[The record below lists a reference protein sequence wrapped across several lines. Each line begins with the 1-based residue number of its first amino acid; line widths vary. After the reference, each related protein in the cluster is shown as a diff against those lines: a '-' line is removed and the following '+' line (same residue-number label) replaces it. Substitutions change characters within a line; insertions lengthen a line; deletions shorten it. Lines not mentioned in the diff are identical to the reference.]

1 MTRLRV
7 EQVAWLA
14 LVASFVMIC
23 GLVYGFRNSVMGQ
36 FQSQR
41 FDTLL
46 DEARDFDRN
55 GEPERAM
62 DVYATLLER
71 YPDSEELLVAY
82 AQYLES
88 QGKLEE
94 AEITFARA
102 ASLGRQRFSAVRRY
116 AAFLERTNRSEEA
129 AAFLENY
136 LAQYADDYTAHHDL
150 GLIYMRLQRWQDAVG
165 SLQRATQRPELEF
178 AARSNLAGTY
188 VQLGQIENAI
198 QEWRRIVAMGPEP
211 ENQQFLQNIAVAYE
225 NLDLPESACEAW
237 QSFLERFPNSILG
250 AERVL
255 ALADRCRTV
264 ELQERAA
271 LRLKALSPEQRI
283 GADLS
288 PKLRVAGV
296 SQEVG
301 PVLPGST
308 ITLEV
313 WFEIIRTA
321 RNPSFVRFTLVDSG
335 NAGTDLL
342 SEPNAVGTSPLW
354 RGDTVRQPFAITI
367 PEDADPGEYW
377 LRLHSRENPAE
388 AVTIRQVTLG
398 AAATEAVE

>member
-1 MTRLRV
+1 V

-14 LVASFVMIC
+14 LLVSFVIIC
-23 GLVYGFRNSVMGQ
+23 GLVFGFRNSVMGQ
-36 FQSQR
+36 FQAQR

-46 DEARDFDRN
+46 DEARDFDRS
-55 GEPERAM
+55 GEPERAA
-62 DVYATLLER
+62 DVYATLLDR
-71 YPDSEELLVAY
+71 YPGNEELLVAY

-88 QGKLEE
+88 QGNLED

-116 AAFLERTNRSEEA
+116 AAFLERLNRSEEA
-129 AAFLENY
+129 AAFLEKY
-136 LAQYADDYTAHHDL
+136 LTQFPDDYTAHHDL
-150 GLIYMRLQRWQDAVG
+150 GFIYMRLQHWQDAVG
-165 SLQRATQRPELEF
+165 SLQRAAQRPELEF

-188 VQLGQIENAI
+188 IQLGQIENAI

-237 QSFLERFPNSILG
+237 QFFLDRFPNSILG
-250 AERVL
+250 AQRVL
-255 ALADRCRTV
+255 ALADRCGTAEMR
-264 ELQERAA
+264 ERAA
-271 LRLKALSPEQRI
+271 LRLKALSPELLI

-288 PKLRVAGV
+288 PNLGVAGV
-296 SQEVG
+296 SQQVG

-313 WFEIIRTA
+313 WFQIIRTV
-321 RNPSFVRFTLVDSG
+321 RNPSFVQFSLVDSG
-335 NAGTDLL
+335 NRVWDLV

-367 PEDADPGEYW
+367 PEAVSPGSYS
-377 LRLHSRENPAE
+377 LRLHSREKPAE
-388 AVTIRQVTLG
+388 AVTLWQVTVS
-398 AAATEAVE
+398 AATAEAVK

>member
-1 MTRLRV
+1 V
-7 EQVAWLA
+7 EQVAWLT
-14 LVASFVMIC
+14 LMVSFVVIC

-36 FQSQR
+36 FQAQR

-46 DEARDFDRN
+46 DEARDFDRSS
-55 GEPERAM
+55 EPERAE

-71 YPDSEELLVAY
+71 YPDNEELLVAY
-82 AQYLES
+82 AEHLES
-88 QGKLEE
+88 NGQTAE
-94 AEITFARA
+94 AETALARA
-102 ASLGRQRFSAVRRY
+102 AALGRQRFSAVRRY
-116 AAFLERTNRSEEA
+116 AAFLERTNRTEEA
-129 AAFLENY
+129 AAFLEKY
-136 LAQYADDYTAHHDL
+136 LAQFPDDYTAQHDL

-188 VQLGQIENAI
+188 IQLGQIENAV

-211 ENQQFLQNIAVAYE
+211 EFQQFLQNIAVAYE

-250 AERVL
+250 AQRVL
-255 ALADRCRTV
+255 ALADRCGTAEMR
-264 ELQERAA
+264 ERAA
-271 LRLKALSPEQRI
+271 LRLKALSPELRI

-288 PKLRVAGV
+288 PNLRVAGV
-296 SQEVG
+296 SQEAG
-301 PVLPGST
+301 TVLPGST

-321 RNPSFVRFTLVDSG
+321 RNPSFVRFSLVDSG

-367 PEDADPGEYW
+367 PEDVTPGSYS
-377 LRLHSRENPAE
+377 LQLHSREDPAK
-388 AVTIRQVTLG
+388 AVTIGQVTLG
-398 AAATEAVE
+398 AATAEAME